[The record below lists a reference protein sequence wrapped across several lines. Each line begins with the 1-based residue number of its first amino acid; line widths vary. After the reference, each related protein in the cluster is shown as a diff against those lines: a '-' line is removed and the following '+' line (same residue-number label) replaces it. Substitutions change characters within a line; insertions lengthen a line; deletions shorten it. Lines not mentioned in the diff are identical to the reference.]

1 MSDAYQE
8 RDIQLATGKVHLLK
22 GGAGDA
28 IVFLH
33 HSWGSPGWLP
43 VHESLAA
50 HHRVFVPDLPGWG
63 GSERPA
69 WAREP
74 RDLAILSGRILDAL
88 DAESPTLVG
97 AGFGGFVA
105 AELATMRSLDALVLI
120 GAAGL
125 QPARGE
131 ILDQMLVSHRAY
143 IEAGF
148 RDRDAYAA
156 WVGEEPADD
165 VRQLW
170 DFSREMTAR
179 VCWKPYMF
187 NRRLAPLLGDVPTP
201 TLAVWGG
208 EDRVVPPECAT
219 QYGEALPNCTV
230 EIVEGAGHL
239 VEIEEAERVAAL
251 IAAHVRNSGLPAGRN
266 GG

>member
-1 MSDAYQE
+1 MTDAYQE
-8 RDIQLATGKVHLLK
+8 RDIQLATGSVHLLE
-22 GGAGDA
+22 GGAGRT

-50 HHRVFVPDLPGWG
+50 SHRVVVPDLPGWG

-74 RDLAILSGRILDAL
+74 RDLAILAGRILEAL
-88 DAESPTLVG
+88 DAESATLIG

-105 AELATMRSLDALVLI
+105 AELATMRPLESLVLI
-120 GAAGL
+120 GAAGI
-125 QPARGE
+125 QPEDGE

-148 RDRDAYAA
+148 RDRDAYVA

-179 VCWKPYMF
+179 VCWKPYMSAPQGSTGASYRSSATS
-187 NRRLAPLLGDVPTP
+187 RRRRSRYGAAKTGSCRRSAPRSTP
-201 TLAVWGG
+201 GPCRT
-208 EDRVVPPECAT
+208 
-219 QYGEALPNCTV
+219 
-230 EIVEGAGHL
+230 AGS
-239 VEIEEAERVAAL
+239 RPS
-251 IAAHVRNSGLPAGRN
+251 RGPGTSSRSRQRSGSPD
-266 GG
+266 

>member
-8 RDIQLATGKVHLLK
+8 RDIELATGKVHVLE
-22 GGAGDA
+22 GGAGSA
-28 IVFLH
+28 VVFLH

-43 VHESLAA
+43 VHTALAST
-50 HHRVFVPDLPGWG
+50 HRVVVPDLPGWG

-74 RDLAILSGRILDAL
+74 RDIAILAGRILGAL
-88 DAESPTLVG
+88 ELEAVTLVG
-97 AGFGGFVA
+97 TGFGGFVA
-105 AELATMRSLDALVLI
+105 AELATMRPLDALVLI

-125 QPARGE
+125 KPEQGE

-143 IEAGF
+143 IQAGF
-148 RDRDAYAA
+148 HDRDAFVA
-156 WVGEEPADD
+156 WVGEEPAED

-187 NRRLAPLLGDVPTP
+187 NRRLAPLLRGVATP
-201 TLAVWGG
+201 TLAIWGG
-208 EDRVVPPECAT
+208 EDRVVPPECARL
-219 QYGEALPNCTV
+219 YADSLPNCRVETV
-230 EIVEGAGHL
+230 DGAGHL
-239 VEIEEAERVAAL
+239 VEIEEAERVAGLIRAHAL
-251 IAAHVRNSGLPAGRN
+251 THED